1 MHVIVFCF
9 YALCANVVYGY
20 SADDLLCSVFARN
33 IVSRFSEEQ
42 IDRIVQHILEM
53 DNKVSGQGEGG
64 GGLVGSERGRQGGE
78 VGCWGGEE
86 REWKDNVEG
95 G

>member
-1 MHVIVFCF
+1 M
-9 YALCANVVYGY
+9 
-20 SADDLLCSVFARN
+20 
-33 IVSRFSEEQ
+33 SRFSEEQ

-64 GGLVGSERGRQGGE
+64 GGLVGSERGRRGVE
-78 VGCWGGEE
+78 VGCCGGEE
-86 REWKDNVEG
+86 RGQKGNVDG